1 MARAY
6 HCYYLIP
13 NAFFFCFL
21 FLNSVLFPSA
31 SLSPACIGE
40 PAGSTL
46 VLRQDE
52 AVQTTRPGVPEGSA
66 QTGALSVQQGKSVV
80 RGREPLAAS
89 LAH

>member
-1 MARAY
+1 MWPIKVDG
-6 HCYYLIP
+6 LIKVYVLYISLLLF
-13 NAFFFCFL
+13 NSKYSFFCFL
-21 FLNSVLFPSA
+21 FLNSVLFLSA

-66 QTGALSVQQGKSVV
+66 QTGALSVQQGKS
-80 RGREPLAAS
+80 S
-89 LAH
+89 